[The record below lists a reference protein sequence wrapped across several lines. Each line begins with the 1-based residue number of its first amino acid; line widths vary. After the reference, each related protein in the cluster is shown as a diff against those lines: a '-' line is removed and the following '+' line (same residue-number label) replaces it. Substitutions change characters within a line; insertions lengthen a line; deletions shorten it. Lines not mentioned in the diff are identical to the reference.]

1 MDYKF
6 IKVQS
11 KSLPDNAEAK
21 GYWLFCPQTEEQ
33 LMEHWNKYVKSVI
46 SDGSRKLTKK
56 IFSGT
61 KGHFTNDFEQAVE
74 VWMNSTND
82 NLMVSMVRIENEALQ
97 NRLRMFRS
105 GREIYLSHSIQVVT
119 VDTRFVDILT
129 TTERNVLTFPDE
141 DKPEMKDVRFIVWE
155 GGVHYYAKIGK
166 LDIVDKDGNQKWNT
180 RAEAESAARWY
191 INQYW

>member
-11 KSLPDNAEAK
+11 KSLPDNAETK

-33 LMEHWNKYVKSVI
+33 LMEHWNKYVKPVI

-105 GREIYLSHSIQVVT
+105 GREICLSNSIQVVT

>member
-11 KSLPDNAEAK
+11 KSLLDNAEAK

-33 LMEHWNKYVKSVI
+33 LIEHWNKYVKPVI
-46 SDGSRKLTKK
+46 SDGSRKLAKK

-82 NLMVSMVRIENEALQ
+82 SLIVSILQIENEAFR
-97 NRLRMFRS
+97 NRLQMFRS

-141 DKPEMKDVRFIVWE
+141 ERPEMKDVRFIVWE

>member
-11 KSLPDNAEAK
+11 KSLLDNAEAK

-33 LMEHWNKYVKSVI
+33 LIEHWNKYVKPVI
-46 SDGSRKLTKK
+46 SDGSRKLAKK

-82 NLMVSMVRIENEALQ
+82 SLIVSMLQIENEAFQ
-97 NRLRMFRS
+97 NRLQMFRS

-141 DKPEMKDVRFIVWE
+141 ERPEMKDVRFIVWE

>member
-11 KSLPDNAEAK
+11 KSLPDNAESK

-33 LMEHWNKYVKSVI
+33 LIEHWNKYVKPVI
-46 SDGSRKLTKK
+46 SDGSRKLAKK

-82 NLMVSMVRIENEALQ
+82 SLIVSMLQIENEAFR
-97 NRLRMFRS
+97 NRLQMFRS

-141 DKPEMKDVRFIVWE
+141 ERPEMKDVRFIVWE

>member
-33 LMEHWNKYVKSVI
+33 LIEHWNKYVKPVI

-82 NLMVSMVRIENEALQ
+82 SLIVSMLQIENEAFR
-97 NRLRMFRS
+97 NRLQMFRS

-141 DKPEMKDVRFIVWE
+141 ERPEMKDVRFIVWE

-191 INQYW
+191 INRYW

>member
-6 IKVQS
+6 IKVKS
-11 KSLPDNAEAK
+11 KSLSDNAEAK

-33 LMEHWNKYVKSVI
+33 LIEHWNKYVKPVI
-46 SDGSRKLTKK
+46 SDGSRKLAKK

-82 NLMVSMVRIENEALQ
+82 SLIVSMLQIENEAFR
-97 NRLRMFRS
+97 NRLQMFRS

-141 DKPEMKDVRFIVWE
+141 EKPEMKDVRFIVWE

>member
-1 MDYKF
+1 MK
-6 IKVQS
+6 
-11 KSLPDNAEAK
+11 P
-21 GYWLFCPQTEEQ
+21 
-33 LMEHWNKYVKSVI
+33 VI
-46 SDGSRKLTKK
+46 SDGSRKLAKK

-61 KGHFTNDFEQAVE
+61 KGHFTNEFEQAVE

-82 NLMVSMVRIENEALQ
+82 SLIVSMLQIENEAFR
-97 NRLRMFRS
+97 NRLQMFRS

-119 VDTRFVDILT
+119 VATRFVDILT
-129 TTERNVLTFPDE
+129 MTERNALTFPDE
-141 DKPEMKDVRFIVWE
+141 EKPEMKDVRFIVWE

-191 INQYW
+191 INKYW